1 MNRRPDSSRKCG
13 PESRVFRWC
22 RDGCEA
28 DAAAEQPPQGGHC
41 PPRGASARH
50 GRMDPTSP
58 RCALL
63 IWCSTPSRTVT
74 LRAPPGRNLAAPRP
88 FRLRSVSSDTSSVG
102 NDSELDSL
110 RSDGMHKSLSSQS
123 LDEMDDVNTS
133 WVGGKG
139 TWCIYIGGAL
149 GLWSAVR
156 KVSSPPSVSRTACCV
171 PCRLPASACSA
182 GIVACRMLLHCVNI
196 QDQTG
201 VPSLAPAR
209 PPHVWLPA
217 VPPRAPPPSQQL
229 LSD

>member
-1 MNRRPDSSRKCG
+1 
-13 PESRVFRWC
+13 
-22 RDGCEA
+22 
-28 DAAAEQPPQGGHC
+28 
-41 PPRGASARH
+41 
-50 GRMDPTSP
+50 MDPTSP

-63 IWCSTPSRTVT
+63 LWCSTPSRTVT
-74 LRAPPGRNLAAPRP
+74 LRVPPGRNLAAPRP

-102 NDSELDSL
+102 TDSELDSL
-110 RSDGMHKSLSSQS
+110 RSDGMRKSLSSQS

-156 KVSSPPSVSRTACCV
+156 NVSSSPSVSRTACCV
-171 PCRLPASACSA
+171 PCLPACLLRRYCGLPDAAALRQHPGPDGCA
-182 GIVACRMLLHCVNI
+182 VAC
-196 QDQTG
+196 
-201 VPSLAPAR
+201 AR
-209 PPHVWLPA
+209 PPHPVCLPA